1 MLDQQTDNTETS
13 NQTDI
18 SRASRRT
25 RSKNQIKDWRDLS
38 KSNKKR

>member
-25 RSKNQIKDWRDLS
+25 RSKKQIKDWRDLS